1 MKFLNKLG
9 LRKRV
14 SSYYADHLPSD
25 IRYRNRAGEE
35 VSVPI
40 ENATVDELA
49 FAFSV
54 PIENATV
61 DELAFALQLASEEQS
76 IVSRR
81 RSAIEDLYQN
91 ARKSGALGADRMTDI
106 AWKE

>member
-1 MKFLNKLG
+1 MKFFNKRV

-14 SSYYADHLPSD
+14 GSFYADHLPSD
-25 IRYRNRAGEE
+25 LRYRNRAGED
-35 VSVPI
+35 V
-40 ENATVDELA
+40 
-49 FAFSV
+49 SV

>member
-1 MKFLNKLG
+1 MKFLNKLV

-14 SSYYADHLPSD
+14 GSFNSDHLPSD

-35 VSVPI
+35 V
-40 ENATVDELA
+40 
-49 FAFSV
+49 SV

>member
-1 MKFLNKLG
+1 MKFLNKLV

-14 SSYYADHLPSD
+14 GSFYADHLPNE
-25 IRYRNRAGEE
+25 IRYRNRAGED
-35 VSVPI
+35 VSVPT
-40 ENATVDELA
+40 E
-49 FAFSV
+49 S
-54 PIENATV
+54 ATV

-91 ARKSGALGADRMTDI
+91 ARKSGALGAERMTEI

>member
-1 MKFLNKLG
+1 MKFLNKLV

-14 SSYYADHLPSD
+14 GSIYADHLPSD
-25 IRYRNRAGEE
+25 LRYRNRAGEE
-35 VSVPI
+35 V
-40 ENATVDELA
+40 
-49 FAFSV
+49 SV

-81 RSAIEDLYQN
+81 RSAIEDLYQK